1 MCLIL
6 QHSTLRSTVV
16 SATLCFPGSSRVP
29 LPSQKVEFGCSAG
42 DQVRSLGGEDPL
54 EKERAAHFSILA
66 WGSPWTEK
74 PGGLQSMGT
83 RKSWPHLSN

>member
-1 MCLIL
+1 MVALVIKDAGIPQGASL
-6 QHSTLRSTVV
+6 VAQVV
-16 SATLCFPGSSRVP
+16 KNPPAN
-29 LPSQKVEFGCSAG
+29 AG
-42 DQVRSLGGEDPL
+42 DACSIPGWGRSPGEG
-54 EKERAAHFSILA
+54 KAAHFSILA